1 MGTHGSDT
9 LLEILNEKDKLIV
22 SLKEASTKR
31 DKLNEN
37 QISVLSHA
45 NHKLQQDLQKVSDKF
60 NQIQEKLYKSESE
73 LGIYKATNESIS
85 EKLES
90 IKNEFTSYKDS
101 ISEHLNNLKSTIDIE
116 WTKRETQY
124 QESYKKFQTIIDSLN
139 EKVNEIENYYQDILH
154 TIADKQGS
162 AKVIIRD
169 AIDKL
174 NDALNFLDLGDSS
187 NFKPRHLHDKISDSI
202 STAKESISTEAENIK
217 QQNSGDTIVK
227 NIENVNIKLTSDS
240 KLSSLFSEVQNL
252 SVKNTTDQIS
262 RTMSNKSADSTNNSS
277 KISEGDSGIEPSTG
291 SAQNSQA
298 DFPQK
303 THPDSAPENNPSPNN
318 PNQNS
323 NSLNS
328 QKNEISEDNAYIK
341 KQSQETVNRTI
352 LDKDNFAPF
361 NWDKFLS
368 DLQLKK
374 FENFIRSANKAIK
387 SGDYMK
393 AIDLFKTIRDQPSI
407 QDSNVAVKMIDDEIE
422 YLEKHIKNKYSQTSL

>member
-1 MGTHGSDT
+1 MGTQGSDT
-9 LLEILNEKDKLIV
+9 LLKILSEKDKLIV

-45 NHKLQQDLQKVSDKF
+45 NHELQQDLQKVSDKF
-60 NQIQEKLYKSESE
+60 NQTQEKLYKTESQLE
-73 LGIYKATNESIS
+73 IYKATNESIS
-85 EKLES
+85 EKLDA
-90 IKNEFTSYKDS
+90 IKNEFASYKDS
-101 ISEHLNNLKSTIDIE
+101 ISKHLNNLKSTIE
-116 WTKRETQY
+116 LELTKRETQY
-124 QESYKKFQTIIDSLN
+124 QESYKKLQTIISSL
-139 EKVNEIENYYQDILH
+139 ESKVNEIENYYQDILH

-162 AKVIIRD
+162 AKVLVRD

-187 NFKPRHLHDKISDSI
+187 HFTPRHLHDKISDSA
-202 STAKESISTEAENIK
+202 SSAKESISTEAENMK
-217 QQNSGDTIVK
+217 QQNSGDTIIK
-227 NIENVNIKLTSDS
+227 NIENVNIELTSDS
-240 KLSSLFSEVQNL
+240 RLSSLFSEVQNL

-262 RTMSNKSADSTNNSS
+262 RTISNKSQNRANSS
-277 KISEGDSGIEPSTG
+277 PKTGETGSGIEQASG
-291 SAQNSQA
+291 DGQNSQS

-303 THPDSAPENNPSPNN
+303 THSDSATGNNSSPNN

-328 QKNEISEDNAYIK
+328 QENEISADDDYSK
-341 KQSQETVNRTI
+341 KQNQETVHRTI

-361 NWDKFLS
+361 DWDKILS

-374 FENFIRSANKAIK
+374 FENFIRSANNAIK

-422 YLEKHIKNKYSQTSL
+422 YLEKHIKNKYSQNSL